1 MKKIAIVFL
10 LFAVVLS
17 CDPQVEEVIQ
27 GEDVVLEAGLTD
39 YIELLKCLLG
49 HEELIKDVTDVY
61 EAIVAGDYQKLL
73 ALAMKLYTDG
83 KAAIDDCLK
92 SEEDQPVNLTSP
104 ARDRCLW
111 TCSKQCGNN
120 YGCYLNCSKHC
131 PPL

>member
-1 MKKIAIVFL
+1 MSIVF

-83 KAAIDDCLK
+83 KAAIPEGEIQEIKKAGRLASGLLIQPLK
-92 SEEDQPVNLTSP
+92 RRRRWL
-104 ARDRCLW
+104 
-111 TCSKQCGNN
+111 
-120 YGCYLNCSKHC
+120 
-131 PPL
+131 